1 MKQRELISVIS
12 DEIKKLDKV
21 SDIEE
26 TDPTKVA
33 VEVMARKLAR
43 EKLENILLPLTEVK
57 KVAFNN
63 KEYTV

>member
-1 MKQRELISVIS
+1 MKKDELVSVIS
-12 DEIKKLDKV
+12 AEIKDLDKI

-33 VEVMARKLAR
+33 VEVRARKLAR
-43 EKLENILLPLTEVK
+43 EKLENILQPLTGGK

-63 KEYTV
+63 QDFAM